1 MFPNPKRVWQV
12 LGGQMLKIWADRAAE
27 IAELG
32 WVYDY
37 TLLNLS
43 IDSVTLSQDGKRA
56 WVEATVE
63 ESAHLTDTVHPEN
76 SDSKTTT
83 YTTRYEM
90 SGSNSGWRI
99 TEGSKI
105 IYK

>member
-1 MFPNPKRVWQV
+1 
-12 LGGQMLKIWADRAAE
+12 MLKIWTDRAAE
-27 IAELG
+27 IARLG

-37 TLLNLS
+37 TLLNLN
-43 IDSVTLSQDGKRA
+43 IDSLTLSQDGKRA

-63 ESAHLTDTVHPEN
+63 ESAHLTDLVHPEN
-76 SDSKTTT
+76 SDSKVTA

-90 SGSNSGWRI
+90 SGSNSGWKI
-99 TEGSKI
+99 TKGSKI